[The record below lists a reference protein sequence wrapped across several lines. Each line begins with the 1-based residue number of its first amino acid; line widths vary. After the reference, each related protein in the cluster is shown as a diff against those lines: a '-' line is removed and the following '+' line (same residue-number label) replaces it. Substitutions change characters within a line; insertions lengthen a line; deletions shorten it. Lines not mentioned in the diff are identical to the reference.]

1 MIALKDRYIVITNNS
16 IFKDREDT
24 IYIEGDFIDVLK
36 SVRDYMHK
44 GYLAISHPLPASIRM
59 ILSPVRSV
67 IMVDNYSDQELYN
80 KTLEIVESSIIS
92 YTNTM
97 SIRKPD
103 YKNTED
109 YKITDKNLLYSSFDE
124 LHKEK
129 KLVSQLL
136 KEVEIWS

>member
-24 IYIEGDFIDVLK
+24 IYIDGDFIDVLK
-36 SVRDYMHK
+36 SVRDHMHK
-44 GYLAISHPLPASIRM
+44 GYLAVSHPLPASIRM

-67 IMVDNYSDQELYN
+67 IMVDSYTDQNLYN
-80 KTLEIVESSIIS
+80 KTLEIVENSIIS

-97 SIRKPD
+97 GIRKPD
-103 YKNTED
+103 YKNIED
-109 YKITDKNLLYSSFDE
+109 YIIIDKNLLYSSFDE

-129 KLVSQLL
+129 KSVLQLL

>member
-24 IYIEGDFIDVLK
+24 IYIDGDFIDVLK
-36 SVRDYMHK
+36 SVRDHMHK
-44 GYLAISHPLPASIRM
+44 GYLAVSHPLPASIRM

-67 IMVDNYSDQELYN
+67 IMVDSYTDQNLYN
-80 KTLEIVESSIIS
+80 KTLEIVENSIIS

-97 SIRKPD
+97 GIRKPD
-103 YKNTED
+103 YKNIQD
-109 YKITDKNLLYSSFDE
+109 YKIIDKNLLYSSFDE

-129 KLVSQLL
+129 KSVLQLL
-136 KEVEIWS
+136 KEVEI

>member
-24 IYIEGDFIDVLK
+24 IYIDGDFIDVLK
-36 SVRDYMHK
+36 SVRDHMHK
-44 GYLAISHPLPASIRM
+44 GYLAVSHPLPASIRM

-67 IMVDNYSDQELYN
+67 IMVDSYTDQNLYN
-80 KTLEIVESSIIS
+80 KTLEIVENSIIS

-97 SIRKPD
+97 GIRKPD
-103 YKNTED
+103 YKNIQD
-109 YKITDKNLLYSSFDE
+109 YKIIDKNLLYSSFDE

-129 KLVSQLL
+129 KSVLQLL

>member
-24 IYIEGDFIDVLK
+24 IYIDGDFIDVLK
-36 SVRDYMHK
+36 SVRDHMHK
-44 GYLAISHPLPASIRM
+44 GYLAVSHPLPASIRM

-67 IMVDNYSDQELYN
+67 IMVDSYTDQNLYN
-80 KTLEIVESSIIS
+80 KTLEIVENSIIS

-97 SIRKPD
+97 GIRKPD
-103 YKNTED
+103 YKNIED
-109 YKITDKNLLYSSFDE
+109 YKIIDKNLLYSSFDE

-129 KLVSQLL
+129 KSVLQLL
-136 KEVEIWS
+136 KEVEI

>member
-16 IFKDREDT
+16 IFKNREDT
-24 IYIEGDFIDVLK
+24 IYIDGDFIDVLK
-36 SVRDYMHK
+36 SVRDHMHK

-67 IMVDNYSDQELYN
+67 IMVDSYTDQNLYN
-80 KTLEIVESSIIS
+80 KTLEIVENSIIS

-97 SIRKPD
+97 GIRKPD
-103 YKNTED
+103 YKNIED
-109 YKITDKNLLYSSFDE
+109 YKIIDKNLLYSSFDE

-129 KLVSQLL
+129 KSVLQLL

>member
-24 IYIEGDFIDVLK
+24 IYIDGDFIDVLK
-36 SVRDYMHK
+36 SVRDHMHK
-44 GYLAISHPLPASIRM
+44 GYLTVSHPLPASIRM

-67 IMVDNYSDQELYN
+67 IMVDSYTDQNLYN
-80 KTLEIVESSIIS
+80 KILEIVENSIIS

-97 SIRKPD
+97 GIRKPD
-103 YKNTED
+103 YKNIED
-109 YKITDKNLLYSSFDE
+109 YKIIDKNLLYSSFDE

-129 KLVSQLL
+129 KSVLQLL
-136 KEVEIWS
+136 KEVEI

>member
-24 IYIEGDFIDVLK
+24 IYIDGDFIDVLK
-36 SVRDYMHK
+36 SVRDHMHK
-44 GYLAISHPLPASIRM
+44 GYLAVSHPLPASIRM

-67 IMVDNYSDQELYN
+67 IMLDSYTDQNLYN
-80 KTLEIVESSIIS
+80 KTLEIVENSIIS

-97 SIRKPD
+97 GIRKPD
-103 YKNTED
+103 YKNIED
-109 YKITDKNLLYSSFDE
+109 YKIIDKNLLYSSFDE

-129 KLVSQLL
+129 KSVLQLL
-136 KEVEIWS
+136 KEVEI